1 MARTLPTVFLASQ
14 SPRRAQLL
22 SQLGLRFEVV
32 VAPADES
39 PHVGEAADVYVQRVA
54 RAKIAAARAKY
65 ASRDM
70 EPLLAADTAVE
81 LDGRILGKPRD
92 RAEGMEM
99 LAVLSSR
106 EHRVFSGLA
115 LRSAGAL
122 HTALSVS
129 RVRFRAITSDEAA
142 AYWQTGE
149 PADKAGGYAIQGRG
163 AVFVEQLIGSYSGVM
178 GLPLFETAKL
188 LREAGFK
195 IL

>member
-1 MARTLPTVFLASQ
+1 MAQDFIYLASR
-14 SPRRAQLL
+14 SPRRAELL
-22 SQLGLRFEVV
+22 RQLGVRFEVL
-32 VAPADES
+32 PADIPEA
-39 PHVGEAADVYVQRVA
+39 PRPGEPVADYVLRLAVA
-54 RAKIAAARAKY
+54 KAGTARIKLG
-65 ASRDM
+65 R
-70 EPLLAADTAVE
+70 ETPQPVLAADTVVE

-92 RAEGMEM
+92 RIEALTM
-99 LAVLSSR
+99 LAMLSSR

-115 LRSAGAL
+115 LWSAGAL
-122 HTALSVS
+122 RTALSVS

>member
-1 MARTLPTVFLASQ
+1 MSRSLPTVFLASQ

-22 SQLGLRFEVV
+22 SQLGLQFEVV
-32 VAPADES
+32 AAAVDES
-39 PHVGEAADVYVQRVA
+39 PQAGEAADVYVQRVA
-54 RAKIAAARAKY
+54 RAKIAAALAKY
-65 ASRDM
+65 AGRDM
-70 EPLLAADTAVE
+70 APLLAADTAVE

-99 LAVLSSR
+99 LRMLSSR

-115 LRSAGAL
+115 LWNTGAL
-122 HTALSVS
+122 RTGLSVS
-129 RVRFRAITSDEAA
+129 RVRFRAISAGEAA

-163 AVFVEQLIGSYSGVM
+163 AVFVEQLAGSYSGVM
-178 GLPLFETAKL
+178 GLPLFETAEL
-188 LREAGFK
+188 LRTAGFK

>member
-1 MARTLPTVFLASQ
+1 MSRSLPTVFLASQ

-22 SQLGLRFEVV
+22 SQLGLQFEVV
-32 VAPADES
+32 AAAVDES
-39 PHVGEAADVYVQRVA
+39 PHTGEAADVYVQRVA
-54 RAKIAAARAKY
+54 RAKIAAALAKY
-65 ASRDM
+65 AGRDM
-70 EPLLAADTAVE
+70 APLLAADTAVE

-99 LAVLSSR
+99 LRMLSSR

-115 LRSAGAL
+115 LWNAGAL
-122 HTALSVS
+122 RTGLSVS
-129 RVRFRAITSDEAA
+129 RVRFRAISSDEAG

-163 AVFVEQLIGSYSGVM
+163 AVFVEQLAGSYSGVM
-178 GLPLFETAKL
+178 GLPLFETAEL
-188 LREAGFK
+188 LRTAGFK